1 MADNNA
7 LDGYL
12 LPLIRDSEGCRLS
25 AYRDTGGIWTCGF
38 GCTGKDI
45 GPKTKWSRSYANAM
59 LRIRASQALDDA
71 LRASPGLRNES
82 AGKLTATADFIYN
95 LGINNYLSSTLKKSI
110 DAGNWGDAQ
119 RQIVRW
125 NKARVDGELV
135 VLPGLTARRAKEA
148 ALLG

>member
-1 MADNNA
+1 
-7 LDGYL
+7 
-12 LPLIRDSEGCRLS
+12 
-25 AYRDTGGIWTCGF
+25 
-38 GCTGKDI
+38 
-45 GPKTKWSRSYANAM
+45 M

-82 AGKLTATADFIYN
+82 AGKLTAIADFIYN